1 LSDDLSVRRP
11 TFKLREEVSPALNLL
26 VSCLLEHGA
35 SSKRDRIA
43 LDTGAFLR
51 MVAVDVHVPKGLF
64 GRQMLLPVSSYPK
77 GLSMNAVE
85 AAATHLRHLIEPI
98 TAPIKIPTTQAMQ

>member
-1 LSDDLSVRRP
+1 
-11 TFKLREEVSPALNLL
+11 LNLL

-43 LDTGAFLR
+43 LDSGAFVR
-51 MVAVDVHVPKGLF
+51 MVTVDVHVPKGLF
-64 GRQMLLPVSSYPK
+64 WRQMLLPVRSYPK

-85 AAATHLRHLIEPI
+85 AAPAHSDFLRKAQTKQTATTIAKNGKL
-98 TAPIKIPTTQAMQ
+98 